1 MKNHIL
7 SFLKGSFKLV
17 VTGTIAFFIAIVASD
32 NSNIV
37 YKTLDDHD
45 ITDQVAQKAILS
57 AMIAFIIGFLDL
69 LLKLLFKLFLWIVGK
84 YFKRLKVSIN
94 FKENNRN
101 KKSIK
106 FKPSNGVYKEERIDI
121 EVEVIP
127 EGKIS
132 LLILKLLGLQIQVF
146 FNPHI
151 LDVTLENDQDWLG
164 EKPVTIIDDKQAVCI
179 SVLKN
184 YNIQGSKLKPF
195 KTTESIVIFPK
206 RVKRD
211 TAHIDFRLSSFFGSK
226 LSSALC
232 DSDMKDLDIECERG

>member
-1 MKNHIL
+1 MH
-7 SFLKGSFKLV
+7 SFLKGSFKLLL
-17 VTGTIAFFIAIVASD
+17 TALITFLIAIIASD

-37 YKTLDDHD
+37 YKFLNKHD
-45 ITDQVAQKAILS
+45 ITDPVTQKAILG
-57 AMIAFIIGFLDL
+57 MLIATVIGFLDL
-69 LLKLLFKLFLWIVGK
+69 LLNFLFKLFLRILTK
-84 YFKRLKVSIN
+84 YFKRLKVNIH
-94 FKENNRN
+94 FKAKNRS

-106 FKPSNGVYKEERIDI
+106 FIPRNGTYNEERVDI
-121 EVEVIP
+121 EIEVVP

-132 LLILKLLGLQIQVF
+132 LFILKMLGLQIQIF

-151 LDVTLENDQDWLG
+151 LDVTLENDQDWMG
-164 EKPVTIIDDKQAVCI
+164 EKADTTIDEKQAVCI

-184 YNIQGSKLKPF
+184 YSVKGSKLKPF
-195 KTTESIVIFPK
+195 KTTESIIISPK

-232 DSDMKDLDIECERG
+232 YSDMKDLDIECERG